1 MENSIRPLALGRKN
15 YLFCGNDDAA
25 ENAAVI
31 YSLMGCC
38 KANEV
43 NFREWF
49 VYVLEN
55 IHEYDNDYSKDLAE
69 LLPQNWRRTNSQNIQ
84 SKEDRKNTGFTECLH
99 INYPFH
105 FSSLSIN
112 SIKVLLCSLVRN
124 TVESF
129 FNQF

>member
-1 MENSIRPLALGRKN
+1 MAGTGLIIIWRKIVSARWLWEEKN

-25 ENAAVI
+25 ENAAII

-38 KANEV
+38 KASEA

-69 LLPQNWRRTNSQNIQ
+69 LLPQNWKLANS
-84 SKEDRKNTGFTECLH
+84 KKL
-99 INYPFH
+99 
-105 FSSLSIN
+105 
-112 SIKVLLCSLVRN
+112 
-124 TVESF
+124 
-129 FNQF
+129 